1 MTFEGF
7 FLENSAHERR
17 DLDRRL
23 TRVGR
28 PAAGCGGG
36 RRPGIVA
43 PGAAVSMT
51 VPKRGEEKHEHEERE
66 GSGPSAS
73 GIGTIGSTRAERET
87 TPAPANVDML
97 DALAQDADWAEK
109 DAPSARPTSVPDYD
123 VAAVAFET
131 SLRHHALPS
140 LPHDVAVPTRTR
152 LTPPADLG
160 VSASFLLLHVD
171 GVATVRDIAELAGL
185 PVTEVLTVLL
195 DLTARGLVQLGGT
208 QLAGGTPVSGAR
220 PKSDR

>member
-1 MTFEGF
+1 VTFERF
-7 FLENSAHERR
+7 FLENSARTR
-17 DLDRRL
+17 PDLDRHRL
-23 TRVGR
+23 HIGGT
-28 PAAGCGGG
+28 AAGSGGG
-36 RRPGIVA
+36 RRPAIVA

-51 VPKRGEEKHEHEERE
+51 ALKRGEEKYVDEERE
-66 GSGPSAS
+66 GSAS
-73 GIGTIGSTRAERET
+73 GIGAIGGARVERET
-87 TPAPANVDML
+87 TPAPANVETL
-97 DALAQDADWAEK
+97 DALADDAEWAEK

-131 SLRHHALPS
+131 SLRHQALPS

-171 GVATVRDIAELAGL
+171 GVATVRDIAELAAL
-185 PVTEVLTVLL
+185 PVTEVLATLL

-220 PKSDR
+220 RKSDR